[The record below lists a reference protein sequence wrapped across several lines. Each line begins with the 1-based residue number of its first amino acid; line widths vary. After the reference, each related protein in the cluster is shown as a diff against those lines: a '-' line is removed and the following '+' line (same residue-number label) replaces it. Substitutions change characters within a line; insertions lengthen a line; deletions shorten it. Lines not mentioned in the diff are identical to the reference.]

1 MDSNLTNPDIKSNH
15 NSEQSLVNMSVNDIE
30 KLFNEKNNIYEYDRF
45 VDRLN
50 DFAINYVEPIGEQV
64 GNPSDID
71 QSPKLI
77 NRLTELKKKFRK
89 NN

>member
-1 MDSNLTNPDIKSNH
+1 MDPNQTNPDITSNH

-50 DFAINYVEPIGEQV
+50 DFAIN
-64 GNPSDID
+64 
-71 QSPKLI
+71 
-77 NRLTELKKKFRK
+77 
-89 NN
+89 